1 MIVRDDDQ
9 TRLQLLVQLKHEF
22 ENMLA
27 VSGIEIAR
35 RLVSKYQLRPGD
47 QGPSH
52 GRTLASARSNIRE
65 AIALVLDIR
74 DESAFDLFDTIC
86 LSDTELQAALDTAR
100 NMRRR
105 AVDLDEKASNATLE
119 AVEASVSSEDS
130 LGMRDIAELLGISHQ
145 RVQQLATAVR
155 RND

>member
-1 MIVRDDDQ
+1 MSRKGMATKLMKRAAYEVTYERDSND
-9 TRLQLLVQLKHEF
+9 RWFVHCPS
-22 ENMLA
+22 
-27 VSGIEIAR
+27 V
-35 RLVSKYQLRPGD
+35 PGAH
-47 QGPSH
+47 SH

-86 LSDTELQAALDTAR
+86 LSDAELQAALDTAR

-119 AVEASVSSEDS
+119 AVEASVSSED
-130 LGMRDIAELLGISHQ
+130 
-145 RVQQLATAVR
+145 
-155 RND
+155 